1 VATKKSTPASS
12 QTSPSSASDKLTLN
26 RRQFASLA
34 ATGTAA
40 LSALATKPQ
49 QAAAQAS
56 SSSLERSPAAIA
68 SKQAALDLAE
78 WSYFWLGVERAELA
92 RGTIVNGKQMYVEYM
107 IPRQVRH
114 PYPIVMIHGGGG
126 QGTDWTGAPDG
137 RPGWAT
143 FFAQEGFKVYV
154 VDRPGHGRSPFHP
167 ETNGAFPQG
176 AATYEQVG
184 RQFTAPEK
192 AERPYGPIAKFHNQW
207 PGNGVEGDPT
217 VDQIIPGQGGSFLPD
232 LEATHNVWR
241 QRLAELFDR
250 IGPAMIMTHSM
261 GGPNAWIAGDVR
273 PNLVKGMIGVE
284 PAGPPFGALKY
295 GLAACKMTF
304 DPPVNDASELK
315 TVKVTPPAD
324 SGVDPYFI
332 QEEPARKLKN
342 LLNIPAVVITSEASY
357 HRPYDAG
364 SVAFLR
370 QAGVK
375 VDHVN
380 LWEIGIKGNAHFM
393 MMEKNNREVLQVI
406 IDWIAK
412 NVEKGVAV
420 TQPKATETAINT
432 SALGYF
438 WVGNERR
445 KMPYGTIV
453 AGQMYVQYIIPRQI
467 RHPYPIVLVHGGGG
481 SMLHYM
487 GLDGKAGWAHYY
499 AQEGYAVYLVD
510 RPGHGRVPYHP
521 DALGPMSPMPTYQSV
536 TVDFMR
542 AANGPNKQWPGTG
555 DVGDPLV
562 DQFQAGQNA
571 PPQDNAMAQKLWAT
585 RGAELLDKIGPAIIQ
600 VHSAGGPF
608 GYLVANERPNLVK
621 AIVNVEGGGAVFQ
634 GPNTWGLTTVPL
646 VFDPPV
652 NDPKQFKTKD
662 VPASTTSP
670 AYKLQAD
677 GEVHKLKNLQ
687 GIPMVYVVAEKSG
700 RNGEGH
706 VAFLKQAGCD
716 AENLPLASK
725 AILGNGHFMMLENN
739 RKQVF
744 DAIKG
749 WVESKVKA

>member
-1 VATKKSTPASS
+1 MAKKNPSQPA
-12 QTSPSSASDKLTLN
+12 PSNKTTFN
-26 RRQFASLA
+26 RREFAAVASAGAAIGSAALGALA
-34 ATGTAA
+34 A
-40 LSALATKPQ
+40 KPQ
-49 QAAAQAS
+49 RAAAQTGS
-56 SSSLERSPAAIA
+56 SPERSPQAIA
-68 SKQAALDLAE
+68 AKQVPLDLAE

-114 PYPIVMIHGGGG
+114 PYPIVLVHGGGG

-143 FFAQEGFKVYV
+143 YFAQEGFKVYV

-167 ETNGAFPQG
+167 ETHGPFPQG
-176 AATYEQVG
+176 ASTYEQVG

-192 AERPYGPIAKFHNQW
+192 AERPYGPIAKFHTQW
-207 PGNGVEGDPT
+207 PGTGVEGDPT

-232 LEATHNVWR
+232 LEATHNVWK

-273 PNLVKGMIGVE
+273 PDLVKGMIGVE
-284 PAGPPFGALKY
+284 PAGPPFGNLKY
-295 GLAACKMTF
+295 GLTACKMTF

-315 TVKVTPPAD
+315 TVRVTPPAD
-324 SGVDPYFI
+324 SGIDPYFL
-332 QEEPARKLKN
+332 QEQPARKLKN
-342 LLNIPAVVITSEASY
+342 LLNIPAVIVTSEASY
-357 HRPYDAG
+357 HRPYDAA

-370 QAGVK
+370 QAGIK
-375 VDHVN
+375 VDHIN

-393 MMEKNNREVLQVI
+393 MMEKNNREVLQPI
-406 IDWIAK
+406 LDWIAK
-412 NVEKGVAV
+412 NVEKDNKPAPS
-420 TQPKATETAINT
+420 TPTETAIDT

-438 WVGNERR
+438 WVGAERH

-467 RHPYPIVLVHGGGG
+467 RHPYPVVLVHGGGG

-499 AQEGYAVYLVD
+499 AQQGYAVYLVD
-510 RPGHGRVPYHP
+510 RPGHGRAPYHP
-521 DALGPMSPMPTYQSV
+521 DALGRMGPIPTYQSV
-536 TVDFMR
+536 TGDFMR
-542 AANGPNKQWPGTG
+542 AANGPNRQWPGTG
-555 DVGDPLV
+555 DVGDRLV

-571 PPQDNAMAQKLWAT
+571 APQDNVMAQRLWAS
-585 RGAELLDKIGPAIIQ
+585 RGAELLDKIGPAIVQ

-621 AIVNVEGGGAVFQ
+621 AIVNVEGGGAAFQ
-634 GPNTWGLTTVPL
+634 GANAWGVTAVPL
-646 VFDPPV
+646 VFDPPI
-652 NDPKQFKTKD
+652 NDPSQFKTKD
-662 VPASTTSP
+662 IPASASSP

-687 GIPMVYVVAEKSG
+687 GIPIVYVVAEKSG

-706 VAFLKQAGCD
+706 VAFLRQAGCE
-716 AENLPLASK
+716 AENFPLANK
-725 AILGNGHFMMLENN
+725 GILGNGHFMMLENN
-739 RKQVF
+739 RRQVF
-744 DAIKG
+744 DAIRE
-749 WVESKVKA
+749 WIESKVKS

>member
-1 VATKKSTPASS
+1 MAKKKSAPS
-12 QTSPSSASDKLTLN
+12 QSALSMN
-26 RRQFASLA
+26 RRQFAAVA
-34 ATGTAA
+34 AAG
-40 LSALATKPQ
+40 SAVFAFKPQ
-49 QAAAQAS
+49 RAAAQDGSAGSAS
-56 SSSLERSPAAIA
+56 AAPERSPQAIA
-68 SKQAALDLAE
+68 AKQVPLDLAE
-78 WSYFWLGVERAELA
+78 WSYFFLGVERAELA
-92 RGTIVNGKQMYVEYM
+92 RGTIVNGKQMYVESI

-114 PYPIVMIHGGGG
+114 PYSIVMIHGGGG

-143 FFAQEGFKVYV
+143 YFAQEGFKVYV

-167 ETNGAFPQG
+167 ETMGPFPQG
-176 AATYEQVG
+176 AATYEVVA

-192 AERPYGPIAKFHNQW
+192 AARPYGPVAKFHTQW
-207 PGNGVEGDPT
+207 PGSGVEGDPT
-217 VDQIIPGQGGSFLPD
+217 VDQVAPGQGGSFLND
-232 LEATHNVWR
+232 LEATHDIWK
-241 QRLAELFDR
+241 QRLGELFDR

-261 GGPNAWIAGDVR
+261 GGPNAWIAGEAR
-273 PNLVKGMIGVE
+273 PGLVKAMIGVE
-284 PAGPPFGALKY
+284 PAGPPFGNLKY
-295 GLAACKMTF
+295 GLTACKMTF

-315 TVKVTPPAD
+315 TVKVTPPGD

-342 LLNIPAVVITSEASY
+342 LLNIPAVIVTSEASY
-357 HRPYDAG
+357 HRPYDPG

-375 VDHVN
+375 VDQIK

-393 MMEKNNREVLQVI
+393 MMEKNNREVLQPI
-406 IDWIAK
+406 LDWIAK
-412 NVEKGVAV
+412 NVEKGMA
-420 TQPKATETAINT
+420 PPPSIPTETAINT

-438 WVGNERR
+438 WVGAEKK

-453 AGQMYVQYIIPRQI
+453 TGQMYIQYVIPRQVL
-467 RHPYPIVLVHGGGG
+467 HPYPIVLVHGGGG

-499 AQEGYAVYLVD
+499 AQQGYAVYLVD
-510 RPGHGRVPYHP
+510 RPGHGRAPYHP
-521 DALGPMSPMPTYQSV
+521 DALGRMGSIPTYQGV

-555 DVGDPLV
+555 DVGDRLV
-562 DQFQAGQNA
+562 DEFQAGQNA
-571 PPQDNAMAQKLWAT
+571 APADNIMAHKLWAS
-585 RGAELLDKIGPAIIQ
+585 RGAELLDRIGPAIIQ

-608 GYLVANERPNLVK
+608 GYLVANERPDLVK
-621 AIVNVEGGGAVFQ
+621 AIVNVEGGGSAFQ
-634 GPNTWGLTTVPL
+634 GQNVWGLTTIPL

-652 NDPKQFKTKD
+652 NEPGQFKTKD
-662 VPASTTSP
+662 VPASATSP

-677 GEVHKLKNLQ
+677 DAVHQLRNLK
-687 GIPMVYVVAEKSG
+687 GIPIVYVAAERSG

-706 VAFLKQAGCD
+706 VEFLKQAGCD
-716 AENLPLASK
+716 AEDLALKSK
-725 AILGNGHFMMLENN
+725 GILGNGHFMMLENN

-744 DAIKG
+744 DVIHG
-749 WVESKVKA
+749 WIQTKVKA